1 MAHIRG
7 SIVINR
13 PVTDVFDFVA
23 DEEHEP
29 LFNQQMESA
38 RRTSAGPLGVGST
51 FHAVMNG
58 VGGRTELDITFV
70 EFVRPSRLA
79 SLTNAG
85 GMEIYGAL
93 TFAPEDGA
101 TRMEW
106 NWDIR
111 PHGIMSAF
119 GPVITWQGRRQE
131 ERIWHALKQYL
142 EAAPAR

>member
-1 MAHIRG
+1 MARING

-13 PVTDVFDFVA
+13 PVAEVFDFVA

-29 LFNQQMESA
+29 LFNHQMESA
-38 RRTSAGPLGVGST
+38 VRTTPGPLGVGSC
-51 FHAVMNG
+51 FHAVANG
-58 VGGRTELDITFV
+58 VGGRTEMDITFV

-79 SLTNAG
+79 SRTSVG
-85 GMEIYGAL
+85 GMEILGAL
-93 TFAPEDGA
+93 TFAPEAGG

-131 ERIWHALKQYL
+131 ARIWHGLKQYL
-142 EAAPAR
+142 ERQPPA